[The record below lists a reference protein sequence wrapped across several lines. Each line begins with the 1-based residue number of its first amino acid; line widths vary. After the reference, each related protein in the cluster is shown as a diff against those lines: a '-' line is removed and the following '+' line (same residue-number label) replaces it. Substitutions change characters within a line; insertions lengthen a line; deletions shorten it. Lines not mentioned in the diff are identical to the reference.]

1 MAARFKLD
9 ENLPREA
16 QALLLKAGCDAHS
29 VHDEKLAGAPDDK
42 IFDACQNENRI
53 LVTLDLDFADIRR
66 YPPSSHHGGMGAA
79 AGNPKYA
86 GYSGGIAGRACAGR
100 KEPADHRLWIVGSDR
115 VRING

>member
-66 YPPSSHHGGMGAA
+66 YPPSSHRGVWVLRPGTHSTRDILAALRGALALA
-79 AGNPKYA
+79 A
-86 GYSGGIAGRACAGR
+86 